1 MVRLILL
8 AEMELDL
15 SRVVCGLARVLSLVL
30 IWEGRVPS
38 QSAVAQVRL
47 LVEMELELSVGESG
61 FSVALNKLPRLL
73 PIKYFA
79 VGFSR
84 GAVLV

>member
-1 MVRLILL
+1 LILL

-61 FSVALNKLPRLL
+61 FSVALNKLARLL